1 MLILSSLF
9 LPARFYE
16 GVLCPCVLTRNS
28 AKMVISRCFNHK
40 NMFVLSCFIK
50 KHANMTNRYHQQTL
64 QTWRSDELE
73 WDMMG
78 YTVYIYICLTND
90 QYRHITSYKPQTMG
104 RNNQCPLGGF
114 TFTSSILGH
123 VFGCQQRPNRATLL
137 EMMGIGLG

>member
-28 AKMVISRCFNHK
+28 SKMMISRCFNHK
-40 NMFVLSCFIK
+40 NGCFFK

-64 QTWRSDELE
+64 QTWRYDELE

-78 YTVYIYICLTND
+78 YTVNECNFSNLFIQYIYICLTND
-90 QYRHITSYKPQTMG
+90 QYRHIT
-104 RNNQCPLGGF
+104 
-114 TFTSSILGH
+114 
-123 VFGCQQRPNRATLL
+123 
-137 EMMGIGLG
+137 